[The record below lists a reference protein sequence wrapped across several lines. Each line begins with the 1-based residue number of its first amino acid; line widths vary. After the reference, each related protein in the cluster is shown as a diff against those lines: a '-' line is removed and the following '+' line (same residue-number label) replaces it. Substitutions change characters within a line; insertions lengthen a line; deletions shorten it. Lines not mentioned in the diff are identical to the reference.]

1 MALVISKEVE
11 TQVIED
17 RKAGLSLDALV
28 TKYTEQGV
36 TKNWVRR
43 VTKGVEVVK
52 EETSPQ
58 KAIVKILPL
67 AVRPVGA
74 KPSEYFHILKEAY
87 GTEWDEGQGYER
99 LNMTS
104 GQKSYVKSQV
114 KEKAAKQGLVAYFV
128 PEWLDTKEPEQ
139 CNKLMLT
146 LAQSLYDS
154 IESQISCFFEA
165 YPELGEKRGGGYSVR
180 QELFA
185 LVVNGYAP
193 EGINKRCERNLEAVE
208 FLSGKADLPLPSPA
222 RIAAYLDRLHKEA
235 LLHKDDPRTTIDPV
249 ELERRRA
256 VVAAITKPAV
266 PMKETEKNL
275 ESYEALIESMGY

>member
-1 MALVISKEVE
+1 MALVISKAVE

-17 RKAGLSLDALV
+17 RKQGVSLDALV
-28 TKYTEQGV
+28 TKYAEHGV

-58 KAIVKILPL
+58 KAVALILPI
-67 AVRPVGA
+67 AVRSVGA

-87 GTEWDEGQGYER
+87 GTEWDEEQGYER
-99 LNMTS
+99 LNMTH
-104 GQKSYVKSQV
+104 GQKSYVRSQV

-128 PEWLDTKEPEQ
+128 PEWLDTKDPVE

-146 LAQSLYDS
+146 IAQSLYDS
-154 IESQISCFFEA
+154 VESQISTFLEA
-165 YPELGEKRGGGYSVR
+165 YPELGEKRGGGYSIR

-235 LLHKDDPRTTIDPV
+235 LLYKEQPKV
-249 ELERRRA
+249 EASAEQKA
-256 VVAAITKPAV
+256 KVAACIKPAV
-266 PMKETEKNL
+266 PMKETKEAV
-275 ESYEALIESMGY
+275 ESFDSLIASMGY

>member
-11 TQVIED
+11 QAVMIE
-17 RKAGLSLDALV
+17 RAEGISLDALV
-28 TKYTEQGV
+28 LKYAEHGV
-36 TKNWVRR
+36 TKNWLRR

-52 EETSPQ
+52 EVTSPQ
-58 KAIVKILPL
+58 KAITKILPL

-87 GTEWDEGQGYER
+87 GTEWDEEQGYER

-104 GQKSYVKSQV
+104 GQKSYVKAQV

-128 PEWLDTKEPEQ
+128 PEWMDVKDPVG

-146 LAQSLYDS
+146 VAQSLYDAV
-154 IESQISCFFEA
+154 ESQISCFLES
-165 YPELGEKRGGGYSVR
+165 YPELGEKRGGGYSIR

-222 RIAAYLDRLHKEA
+222 RIAEYLARLHEEA
-235 LLHKDDPRTTIDPV
+235 MKHKDHTPAVDV
-249 ELERRRA
+249 AVLEERRA
-256 VVAAITKPAV
+256 VVAACTKPAT
-266 PMKETEKNL
+266 PMKETKEAVESFDNL
-275 ESYEALIESMGY
+275 IANMGY

>member
-1 MALVISKEVE
+1 MALVISKDVE
-11 TQVIED
+11 NQVIAD
-17 RKAGLSLDALV
+17 RKEGLSYAAIQD
-28 TKYTEQGV
+28 KYTEHGV
-36 TKNWVRR
+36 TVKWAKR
-43 VTKGVEVVK
+43 VCKDLVVVK
-52 EETSPQ
+52 EVTSPQ
-58 KAIVKILPL
+58 KAVIKILPL
-67 AVRPVGA
+67 AVRSVGA

-87 GTEWDEGQGYER
+87 GTEWDEEQQYER

-128 PEWLDTKEPEQ
+128 PEWLDTTNPVE

-146 LAQSLYDS
+146 IAQSLYES
-154 IESQISCFFEA
+154 VESQISTFLEA
-165 YPELGEKRGGGYSVR
+165 YPELGEKRGGGYSIR

-235 LLHKDDPRTTIDPV
+235 LLYKEVPKV
-249 ELERRRA
+249 EASAEQKA
-256 VVAAITKPAV
+256 IVAACIKPAV
-266 PMKETEKNL
+266 PMKETKQAV
-275 ESYEALIESMGY
+275 ESFDSLIASMGY